1 MREDILKVL
10 VTEEDIQRRV
20 RELSAQIERD
30 YAGKDLLM
38 VCILKG
44 SVMFY
49 ADLARYIDLPL
60 VMDFMAASSYGD
72 QTVSTGKLDI
82 KKDLSG
88 SVAGRHVLLVED
100 IVDSGLTLTCLKRM
114 MAERGAASVK
124 IVSLL
129 DKPTGRRAGITLE
142 PDYKG
147 FTVGNEFVVG
157 YGLDYA
163 EKYRNLPY
171 VGVLK
176 PEIYAKH

>member
-60 VMDFMAASSYGD
+60 VMDFLAASSYGD
-72 QTVSTGKLDI
+72 QTVSTGELKI
-82 KKDLSG
+82 KKDLSE
-88 SVAGRHVLLVED
+88 SVVGRHGLLVED
-100 IVDSGLTLTCLKRM
+100 IVDSGLTLACLKRM
-114 MAERGAASVK
+114 MAERGAA
-124 IVSLL
+124 
-129 DKPTGRRAGITLE
+129 
-142 PDYKG
+142 
-147 FTVGNEFVVG
+147 
-157 YGLDYA
+157 
-163 EKYRNLPY
+163 
-171 VGVLK
+171 
-176 PEIYAKH
+176 